1 MSVRKAV
8 DRFSSGVKSC
18 FLGPNPNFL
27 FTNAKSISHELSML
41 YFTSETSERQAPRVR
56 NAFGMSEE
64 NIDGF
69 GPRRPRFHESGK
81 SRHCFPYTHIKDVFL
96 FNEISIF
103 ENFPWSGFEPGPL
116 DLEIP

>member
-1 MSVRKAV
+1 MSARKAV

-69 GPRRPRFHESGK
+69 GPRQQDFTNLGNLS
-81 SRHCFPYTHIKDVFL
+81 TAFL
-96 FNEISIF
+96 TLI
-103 ENFPWSGFEPGPL
+103 
-116 DLEIP
+116 